1 MDYLIRLQNIS
12 LGGAMVS
19 ADEGIMAPVGDTCT
33 LSLSHRDG
41 ESQLVLTGQVIH
53 SFYSM
58 LGMQFIAFPDGAER
72 ALYELMQR
80 ITSEPEQ
87 LRQEWEEV
95 LAHGATEP
103 ATMPPHA

>member
-1 MDYLIRLQNIS
+1 MDYQIRLQNLS

-41 ESQLVLTGQVIH
+41 EPPLVLTGQVVH

-58 LGMQFIAFPDGAER
+58 LGMKFIAFPDGAEL
-72 ALYELMQR
+72 ALYQLLHR
-80 ITSEPEQ
+80 ITSETET

-95 LAHGATEP
+95 LGHGAAEVEVI
-103 ATMPPHA
+103 PPFA